1 MPTVSYSHQK
11 LSRALY
17 LATVKHLSTPAIVVK
32 TDCHTFGTGL
42 HYSTPRCHCFLRQY
56 TYSHVENLLFYTTMG
71 KHKISGVSRKVR
83 LRNLDTPRRPGTG
96 RSHYYGLNGLERER
110 ERAEKRYEQSIQ
122 GLSAETRQ
130 VLAEIQGTNDTGI
143 VDANDDF
150 LDSWEDEV
158 PPAPDEFLDFAARDM
173 IDSR

>member
-1 MPTVSYSHQK
+1 
-11 LSRALY
+11 
-17 LATVKHLSTPAIVVK
+17 
-32 TDCHTFGTGL
+32 
-42 HYSTPRCHCFLRQY
+42 
-56 TYSHVENLLFYTTMG
+56 MG

-83 LRNLDTPRRPGTG
+83 LCNLDTPRRPGTG